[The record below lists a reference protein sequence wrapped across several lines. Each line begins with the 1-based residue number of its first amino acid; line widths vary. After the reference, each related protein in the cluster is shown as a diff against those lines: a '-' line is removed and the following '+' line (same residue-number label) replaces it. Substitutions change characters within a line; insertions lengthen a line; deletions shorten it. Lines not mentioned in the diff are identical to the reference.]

1 MLCLLKNTSEKT
13 IKLRKDAILARINTV
28 QLGSSSRVIG
38 HKQAVVNTCDVSSKG
53 KDEIYT
59 KSIKGTCLINCKRR
73 EQDKYTEWSRKKV
86 VFLGHKKLKTGIKQD
101 KSDWEGLKTNSNKLV
116 TVSTTNEKGSCTN
129 KKGLNKSNESSLTCP
144 TEIKF
149 EKINGLYKDVVSNV
163 ILATDRAEWGA
174 KVNGERGNSMVEGKE
189 R

>member
-1 MLCLLKNTSEKT
+1 M
-13 IKLRKDAILARINTV
+13 I
-28 QLGSSSRVIG
+28 
-38 HKQAVVNTCDVSSKG
+38 
-53 KDEIYT
+53 
-59 KSIKGTCLINCKRR
+59 
-73 EQDKYTEWSRKKV
+73 
-86 VFLGHKKLKTGIKQD
+86 TGIKQD

-174 KVNGERGNSMVEGKE
+174 KVSGGKGKVNVRREREIVKVKSDKCIAITKDKESLKNNIGLNMLAENLFGRTEIKSEGIFISN
-189 R
+189 RAG